1 MKRIIGL
8 TLAFAIAGFSLA
20 AQQTREVKPHQPGQK
35 MQQGQHKQMMKDVN
49 LSDAQK
55 ATIKANHEAGK
66 AKMEA
71 LNKEEDI
78 TVREMKTRR
87 TAIQQEQ
94 KAKMEAVFTPEQKA
108 TMTANKA
115 AMETKRAANM
125 EKHMAITK
133 EKLGLTDDQAAKL
146 KKHSEDTH
154 NKMKAIQD
162 NQSLTMDQKKQQLKT
177 VREAAFNERKT
188 ILTAEQL
195 KKMQEMKK
203 EGNPKKDQKGKKED
217 KGKK

>member
-55 ATIKANHEAGK
+55 ATIKANHETCK
-66 AKMEA
+66 AKMVA

-78 TVREMKTRR
+78 TVREMKARR

-125 EKHMAITK
+125 EKQMAITK

-177 VREAAFNERKT
+177 VREAAGNERKT
-188 ILTAEQL
+188 ILTADQL

-203 EGNPKKDQKGKKED
+203 EGNPKKDQKGQKED

>member
-1 MKRIIGL
+1 
-8 TLAFAIAGFSLA
+8 
-20 AQQTREVKPHQPGQK
+20 
-35 MQQGQHKQMMKDVN
+35 MKDVN
-49 LSDAQK
+49 LSEAQRV
-55 ATIKANHEAGK
+55 TIKANHEAGK
-66 AKMEA
+66 AKMVA

-78 TVREMKTRR
+78 TVREMKARR

-162 NQSLTMDQKKQQLKT
+162 NQSLTMEQKKQQLKT
-177 VREAAFNERKT
+177 VREAAFNERKS

-203 EGNPKKDQKGKKED
+203 EGNQKKDLKRPKED